1 MLSDPV
7 EVEGADEL
15 ESARKKGRLT
25 MALTNAYV
33 QIYGQLKDVFQS
45 ISEGQAPE
53 KFTRQHLKDIGFGG
67 SNYRAVIPLLKA
79 IGFLSEDGT
88 PTKRYHD
95 YRNQA
100 LARRVMAE
108 ALRDGYSDLF
118 TIKSSPSPT
127 DRDLIEGKF
136 KSTFNATPLTAKL
149 MASTFFALLALADLS
164 EPPVAKKEE
173 IVEVP
178 TPKIEKTEKTE
189 KREDGAVTLQ
199 NRTSLHYNIQIHLP
213 ATKDIEVFN
222 AIFKAIKEHLLE

>member
-1 MLSDPV
+1 
-7 EVEGADEL
+7 
-15 ESARKKGRLT
+15 

-45 ISEGQAPE
+45 ISEGQAPD

-67 SNYRAVIPLLKA
+67 SNYRAAIPLLKA
-79 IGFLSEDGT
+79 LGFLSEDGT

-95 YRNQA
+95 YRNQS

-108 ALRDGYSDLF
+108 ALRETYSDLF
-118 TIKSSPSPT
+118 TIKSSPST
-127 DRDLIEGKF
+127 SDRDLIEGKF

-164 EPPVAKKEE
+164 AQPAPKKEE
-173 IVEVP
+173 HVDTPP
-178 TPKIEKTEKTE
+178 TKIEKTEKSGNE
-189 KREDGAVTLQ
+189 VAPPQHKA
-199 NRTSLHYNIQIHLP
+199 SLHYNIQIHLP

>member
-1 MLSDPV
+1 
-7 EVEGADEL
+7 
-15 ESARKKGRLT
+15 

-45 ISEGQAPE
+45 ISEGQAPD
-53 KFTRQHLKDIGFGG
+53 KFTRQHLKDIGFGA
-67 SNYRAVIPLLKA
+67 SNFRAVIPLLKA
-79 IGFLSEDGT
+79 LGFLSEDGT
-88 PTKRYHD
+88 PTKRYQD

-108 ALRDGYSDLF
+108 ALREAYSDLF
-118 TIKSSPSPT
+118 TIKSNPSTT

-164 EPPVAKKEE
+164 EQPAPKKEE
-173 IVEVP
+173 TVDAP
-178 TPKIEKTEKTE
+178 PPKIEKIEKSE
-189 KREDGAVTLQ
+189 NGAAPPQ
-199 NRTSLHYNIQIHLP
+199 HRTSLHYNIQIHLP

-222 AIFKAIKEHLLE
+222 SIFRAIKEHLLE